1 MALNA
6 NPSDLSQ
13 ARTAG
18 LFCLAP
24 LLELMSAAQRFGEN
38 GGTIS
43 APATAK
49 GRPEARPL
57 IRRRRRDRSAP
68 IFHMAIDPSG
78 WWEIREQNGS
88 RAGLFRTRQAAIK
101 YARDESPDGQ
111 FVIID
116 DVA

>member
-1 MALNA
+1 MTSKA
-6 NPSDLSQ
+6 NPSDLSH
-13 ARTAG
+13 APTAG
-18 LFCLAP
+18 LFCLAR

-57 IRRRRRDRSAP
+57 IRRRQSDRSAP
-68 IFHMAIDPSG
+68 IFYLAIDPSG
-78 WWEIREQNGS
+78 WWEIREHNGS

-111 FVIID
+111 FVIVD